1 MIPVQVS
8 FGRQKVK
15 ITGNDKSVERVK
27 LLRLIIYEN
36 FKLTS
41 HVIKV
46 LKDGYS
52 TLQTLKL
59 LQQYTT
65 FYQKTILQISNPI

>member
-59 LQQYTT
+59 LKQYTT